1 MIRRMVVFNDTKI
14 NKQLEEMLGGIA
26 RKKVTVRNKG
36 GLYTRIKKKMIFVL
50 WIDLWWKSKIS

>member
-1 MIRRMVVFNDTKI
+1 MVVFNDTKI
-14 NKQLEEMLGGIA
+14 NKQLEEMLGIA
-26 RKKVTVRNKG
+26 RKKVAVRNKG